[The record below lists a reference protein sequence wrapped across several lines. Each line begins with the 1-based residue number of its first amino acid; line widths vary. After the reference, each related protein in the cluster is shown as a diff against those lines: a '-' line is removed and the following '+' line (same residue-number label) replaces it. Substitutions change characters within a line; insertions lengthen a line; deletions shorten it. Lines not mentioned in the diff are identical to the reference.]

1 VWCHEC
7 GTGEQRVLAIDDSV
21 LDEARRQG
29 DPAADAIV
37 SALLESGQV
46 PGAGPLLAMLNG
58 PRALPE
64 AHLPPLLRDYLA
76 RAPDLPP
83 VAPERLARGAAVFAE
98 HAPEILLVLGF
109 YSLPAAYAARNGVQ
123 VLVRT
128 GYLEQRPLRRV
139 FETTRA
145 VVEMMRPGALA
156 PGGSG
161 LRAAQKVRLIHAA
174 VRHLLRA
181 DTRRPWPEALGV
193 PINQEDMAGTLMTF
207 SFLVLDG
214 LRKLNIALSHGERE
228 DYLYAWTIAGAL
240 LGVRSDLLPSSVR
253 EAEALT
259 RHIYRRQIAASA
271 EGQRMTRA
279 LIRALRGLVPFA
291 WLDGV
296 PAAMIR
302 HFLRQDPFGGVD
314 VASLLGVPREDWSA
328 HLVRGLVWVM
338 GRASAL
344 GARPRAP
351 LPLRGLRR
359 VRLSVLE
366 ALLRAKGA
374 GGRGASPR

>member
-1 VWCHEC
+1 LWCHEH
-7 GTGEQRVLAIDDSV
+7 GAGEHGVLAINDSV

-29 DPAADAIV
+29 DPAADTVVAT
-37 SALLESGQV
+37 LLESGQV
-46 PGAGPLLAMLNG
+46 PGAGPLLTMLSG

-64 AHLPPLLRDYLA
+64 ARLPPLVRDYLA
-76 RAPDLPP
+76 CAPDLPG
-83 VAPERLARGAAVFAE
+83 VAPERLARGAAVFTA
-98 HAPEILLVLGF
+98 HTPEILLVLGF

-161 LRAAQKVRLIHAA
+161 ARAAQKVRLIHSA

-181 DTRRPWPEALGV
+181 DARRPWPESLGV

-214 LRKLNIALSHGERE
+214 LRKLNIRLSHGERE
-228 DYLYAWTIAGAL
+228 DYLYAWTSAGRL
-240 LGVRSDLLPSSVR
+240 LGVRADLLPSSVR

-259 RHIYRRQIAASA
+259 RRIYRRQIAASA

-279 LIRALRGLVPFA
+279 LIRAVRELVPFA

-314 VASLLGVPREDWSA
+314 VATLLGVPREDWSA
-328 HLVRGLVWVM
+328 HLVRGLVWAM
-338 GRASAL
+338 GTASTL
-344 GARPRAP
+344 GALSPTRVPS
-351 LPLRGLRR
+351 RGLQ
-359 VRLSVLE
+359 RLRLMLLE
-366 ALLRAKGA
+366 ALLGA
-374 GGRGASPR
+374 RGASGASAR

>member
-1 VWCHEC
+1 
-7 GTGEQRVLAIDDSV
+7 VLAIDDSV
-21 LDEARRQG
+21 LDDARRQG
-29 DPAADAIV
+29 DPAADAVVFASI
-37 SALLESGQV
+37 ESGQV
-46 PGAGPLLAMLNG
+46 PGAGPLLAMLSG
-58 PRALPE
+58 PRALPD
-64 AHLPPLLRDYLA
+64 ARLPPLVRDYLA
-76 RAPDLPP
+76 SPLDLPD
-83 VAPERLARGAAVFAE
+83 VAPERLARGAAVFTA
-98 HAPEILLVLGF
+98 HTPEILLVLGF

-139 FETTRA
+139 FETTRS

-161 LRAAQKVRLIHAA
+161 ARAAQKVRLIHAA

-181 DTRRPWPEALGV
+181 DARRPWPEALGV

-214 LRKLNIALSHGERE
+214 LRKLNIQLSHRERE
-228 DYLYAWTIAGAL
+228 DYLYAWTCAGRL
-240 LGVRSDLLPSSVR
+240 LGVRADLLPSSVR

-259 RHIYRRQIAASA
+259 RGIYRRQIAASA

-279 LIRALRGLVPFA
+279 LIRAVRELVPFA

-314 VASLLGVPREDWSA
+314 VATLLGVPREDWSA
-328 HLVRGLVWVM
+328 HLVRGLVWAM
-338 GRASAL
+338 GTASAL
-344 GARPRAP
+344 GARHPTAM
-351 LPLRGLRR
+351 PLRGLRR
-359 VRLSVLE
+359 VRLTLLE
-366 ALLRAKGA
+366 ALLGA
-374 GGRGASPR
+374 RGASGRRARGRRASAR